1 VAPLVV
7 ILDTNFPHNDAE
19 RRLCAEAGVELR
31 IAQCRT
37 EDDVIAAAREADGLI
52 AQYAPLTRR
61 SLAGLERARI
71 ISRYGIGVDNV
82 DVPAATERGIWV
94 ANVPGFC
101 APEVSD
107 HALSLVL
114 AFGRRL
120 FALDRSVRNGQWDVI
135 GVAGETKRLSES
147 TLGIVGFGQIGRL
160 LADKARALG
169 LRVLAHSPRSAAI
182 HAAEHGAEAVLLETL
197 LGESD
202 YLVLLCPL
210 TPETRGLIDART
222 LALMKPGAFL
232 INVSRGALV
241 DEPALIAALEA
252 GRLAGA
258 CLDVFATEPPPAD
271 SPLWRLPNVVMTPH
285 AAYYSSR
292 ALADLQERVTRNVLE
307 ALAGRRPA
315 STLNPG
321 AR

>member
-1 VAPLVV
+1 MPKVV

-19 RRLCAEAGVELR
+19 RRLMREAGVELA

-37 EDDVIAAAREADGLI
+37 EEEVVAAGRDADGLI
-52 AQYAPLTRR
+52 CQYAPLTRR
-61 SLAGLERARI
+61 SIAGLERARI

-82 DVPAATERGIWV
+82 DVPAATAAGIWV

-107 HALSLVL
+107 HALALVL
-114 AFGRRL
+114 AFARRL
-120 FALDRSVRNGQWDVI
+120 FALDASVRDGRWDVI

-147 TLGIVGFGQIGRL
+147 TLGVVGFGQIARE
-160 LADKARALG
+160 LARKAVALG
-169 LRVLAHSPRSAAI
+169 LRVLAHSPRSAAL
-182 HAAEHGAEAVLLETL
+182 HAQGMGAESVGLEWLLR
-197 LGESD
+197 ESD
-202 YLVLLCPL
+202 YVVLLCPL
-210 TPETRGLIDART
+210 NDATRGLANRER
-222 LALMKPGAFL
+222 LALMQPSAFL

-241 DEPALIAALEA
+241 DESALIDALQG

-258 CLDVFATEPPPAD
+258 ALDVFQQEPPPAD
-271 SPLWRLPNVVMTPH
+271 SPLRRLPNVVLSPH

-292 ALADLQERVTRNVLE
+292 ALADLQERVALNVLE

-315 STLNPG
+315 STLNPD